1 MSATYVRGG
10 QLVTMDGERR
20 VILGEASY
28 NF

>member
-1 MSATYVRGG
+1 VSWCRGEG
-10 QLVTMDGERR
+10 LDCGYGERR